1 MLLQYED
8 YAILA
13 ITALFAGRFIW
24 MKTCDKGAACQCA
37 RKQQFLTYAY
47 LFLFLTPF
55 VIAKVF
61 KTPYYVTLLTTW
73 VAYFSKL

>member
-37 RKQQFLTYAY
+37 RKQQALMY
-47 LFLFLTPF
+47 LYLLFFVVPF
-55 VIAKVF
+55 VIAKAF

-73 VAYFSKL
+73 VAYMTKF